1 MTQIIVDE
9 AVKKQL
15 LCTLGTCEIVDAA
28 GNKLGN
34 FTRDY
39 IGFECPYS
47 EEELDQAERESGG
60 RPLKEILADLERQ
73 K

>member
-1 MTQIIVDE
+1 MIQIVVDE
-9 AVKKQL
+9 VVKNQL
-15 LCTLGTCEIVDAA
+15 LRTLGTCEIVDAA

-34 FTRDY
+34 FTREY
-39 IGFECPYS
+39 VGYECPYS
-47 EEELDQAERESGG
+47 EEELDKAEREGGG